1 MGNGMNKIMPGL
13 FIGNFRDAK
22 DDEQLKANSISHIV
36 AIHDNPKAAI
46 EEITYKCIDISDSPS
61 VNIGIHFEDCVMFI
75 HEARKSGGN
84 VLVHCVAGVS
94 RSCAICAAYI
104 ITLSLV
110 RWSDAILV
118 VRAVRDVVNPNHG
131 FRKHLE
137 NYDIVD
143 SKNVRKK
150 LIEKYGEIDEADV
163 EHINSVLV
171 KLKEE
176 ASVTDANVNVSL
188 STRTGQLEAATGG
201 TFASCQ
207 RKK

>member
-1 MGNGMNKIMPGL
+1 
-13 FIGNFRDAK
+13 
-22 DDEQLKANSISHIV
+22 
-36 AIHDNPKAAI
+36 
-46 EEITYKCIDISDSPS
+46 
-61 VNIGIHFEDCVMFI
+61 
-75 HEARKSGGN
+75 
-84 VLVHCVAGVS
+84 VHCVAGVS

-131 FRKHLE
+131 FRTHLS

-143 SKNVRKK
+143 SKNVQKK
-150 LIEKYGEIDEADV
+150 LIETYGEINQADV
-163 EHINSVLV
+163 DHINNVLAS
-171 KLKEE
+171 LKEG
-176 ASVTDANVNVSL
+176 T
-188 STRTGQLEAATGG
+188 LEANENLSATGG